1 MFPIKHQLILSPPE
15 LRVVIAAG
23 VTITVEDLLEPLQKL
38 QVVLVLALDQ
48 LLDLDVLEDAQF
60 GEALL
65 EDLEVGDELVV
76 ELSLPVY
83 LSQWDFVGVEDV
95 DQLAVD
101 RTGAQLLDLGEVGLE
116 EVVHPAQQLPAG
128 HLDGVVGVDGYLVD
142 HLSNCN
148 IIATEIG
155 YSG

>member
-15 LRVVIAAG
+15 LRIVIAAG
-23 VTITVEDLLEPLQKL
+23 VTIAVENLLEPLQKL

-76 ELSLPVY
+76 ELGLPVY
-83 LSQWDFVGVEDV
+83 LSQWDLVGIEDV
-95 DQLAVD
+95 DELAVD
-101 RTGAQLLDLGEVGLE
+101 RTRAQLLDLGEVGLE

-128 HLDGVVGVDGYLVD
+128 HLDGVVGVYGYLVD